1 MKLKS
6 KLLAVAA
13 ATLLAFGQNAI
24 AKDLKIGMS
33 IDDLRLERWQ
43 KDRDIF
49 VKKAKALGAEVFVQS
64 ANGDATAQIAQIEN
78 MLNKDIDV
86 LVIIPF
92 NGEVLTNVIAE
103 AKKEGVK
110 VLAYDRLINNAD
122 IDFYVSFDNEK
133 VGELQAQAIIE
144 KKPEGNY
151 FLMGG
156 SPVDNNAKL
165 FRKGQMKVLQPHI
178 DSGKVKVV
186 GDQWVDS
193 WLAEKALQIMENAL
207 TANKNNIDAV
217 VASNDATAGGAIQ
230 ALSAQGLAGKVAI
243 SGQDADLAAI
253 KRIVDGSQTMTVY
266 KPITNLA
273 DKAAEISVALGKE
286 EKVESNATLNNG
298 AKDVPSYLLEP
309 VVVTKENID
318 ETVIKD
324 GFHTKEAIYGK

>member
-1 MKLKS
+1 MKIKS
-6 KLLAVAA
+6 TLLAAAA
-13 ATLLAFGQNAI
+13 ATLLVFGQSAV

-49 VKKAKALGAEVFVQS
+49 VKKAEALGAEVFVQS
-64 ANGDATAQIAQIEN
+64 ANGDATAQISQIEN

-92 NGEVLTNVIAE
+92 NGEVLSNVISE

-144 KKPEGNY
+144 QKPEGNY

-230 ALSAQGLAGKVAI
+230 ALQAQGLAGKVAI

-273 DKAAEISVALGKE
+273 DKAAEISVALGKD

-298 AKDVPSYLLEP
+298 VKDVPAYLLEP

-318 ETVIKD
+318 ATVIKD
-324 GFHTKEAIYGK
+324 GFHTKEAVYGK